1 MSSQDALIQLQNKF
15 CISSVGGDIR
25 VLDREQIE
33 NVQNG
38 KNTSTINFYSKP
50 NGEIL
55 IKRYLESLAISSKP
69 SAVINDFWISPNTL
83 EYTETAFTPKSTSA
97 TTLNFWRGHTV
108 TPTEGVGGHNPIA
121 DFIFEVICSLDKS
134 SCRYL
139 LYFLS
144 HMLQKPQEKPGVVPV
159 LIGGQGTGKGV
170 FFQLLKIIWARTTL
184 LVNNVDEVVGQ
195 FNASLERNYIV
206 CMDEALFSGDRK
218 SLDRLKSMVTEP
230 EIRIEEKYQPTRSID
245 SCHRFFAATNHD
257 HFSHIEKD
265 DRRFFFLRVS
275 SDRQKDTDY
284 FSTLCKIFEDGDAVE
299 NFVFSLLNFDLEKYD
314 VRKRPETKEH
324 KDQKLKSLKGFERY
338 WYEVLVTKDFS
349 DETFHGRAWEE
360 PIFMPTS
367 DLTEMYKKFD
377 RQAGRHESVQQGVAS
392 ELIKKLCPS
401 AEKATRRIDR
411 GFQGKIQKRGF
422 DLPNIETAR
431 KEFET
436 HIGCAVSWEDD

>member
-1 MSSQDALIQLQNKF
+1 
-15 CISSVGGDIR
+15 
-25 VLDREQIE
+25 
-33 NVQNG
+33 
-38 KNTSTINFYSKP
+38 
-50 NGEIL
+50 
-55 IKRYLESLAISSKP
+55 
-69 SAVINDFWISPNTL
+69 
-83 EYTETAFTPKSTSA
+83 
-97 TTLNFWRGHTV
+97 
-108 TPTEGVGGHNPIA
+108 
-121 DFIFEVICSLDKS
+121 
-134 SCRYL
+134 
-139 LYFLS
+139 
-144 HMLQKPQEKPGVVPV
+144 MLQKPQEKPGVVPV

-230 EIRIEEKYQPTRSID
+230 EIRIEEKYQPKRSID
-245 SCHRFFAATNHD
+245 SHHRFFAATNHD

-284 FSTLCKIFEDGDAVE
+284 FSTLCKIFEDGNAVE

-377 RQAGRHESVQQGVAS
+377 RQAGRHESVQQGVVS

-401 AEKATRRIDR
+401 AEKVTRRIDR